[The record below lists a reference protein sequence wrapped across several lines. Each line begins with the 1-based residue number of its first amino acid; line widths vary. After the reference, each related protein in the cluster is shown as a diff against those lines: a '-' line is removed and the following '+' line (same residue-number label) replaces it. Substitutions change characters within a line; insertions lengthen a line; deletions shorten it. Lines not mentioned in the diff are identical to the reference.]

1 MRQNITVALDKALVR
16 KLRVIAASRSTS
28 ISGMLSEEL
37 KRIVEQSER
46 YETAMRSA
54 LADLDQ
60 GFDLGGRPAA
70 RDELHDREVLR

>member
-1 MRQNITVALDKALVR
+1 MR

-37 KRIVEQSER
+37 ARIVERNEH
-46 YETAMRSA
+46 YEAAKRIA
-54 LADLDQ
+54 LADLEQ

-70 RDELHDREVLR
+70 RAELHDREALR

>member
-1 MRQNITVALDKALVR
+1 MRQNITVAIDKSLVR

-46 YETAMRSA
+46 YDTAKRSA

-60 GFDLGGRPAA
+60 GFDLGGMPAT
-70 RDELHDREVLR
+70 RDELHDREGLR